1 MSPISRYGIPLA
13 LIALAGAAHPA
24 QAQIVKDGD
33 FESAASGP
41 PNSTFYFTNATPF
54 DANWVITGEVGID
67 NTDVYVLN
75 GSKSL
80 GLNSGIGIDSITQN
94 LETTPGTTYTLSFYA
109 NDDAPMNLL
118 DTLANSPDTSAN
130 SPDISGDLLNVSFG
144 NVTLD
149 PISVPANGYDGPGA
163 GNQGRFTFYSYNVTA
178 TSLFS
183 GLTFSSVGS
192 LNSGTLELDD
202 ISVQPV
208 PEPSTAASLGLLLGM
223 GGALILARKNV
234 RSSKTPLAA

>member
-33 FESAASGP
+33 FESAVSGP
-41 PNSTFYFTNATPF
+41 PNSTLYLTNATPF

-80 GLNSGIGIDSITQN
+80 DLNNGIGRDSITQN

-109 NDDAPMNLL
+109 NDAPMNLL
-118 DTLANSPDTSAN
+118 DTLAS
-130 SPDISGDLLNVSFG
+130 SPDISGDLLYVSFG

-178 TSLFS
+178 TAPFS
-183 GLTFSSVGS
+183 GLTFSSGGS